1 MALCL
6 VDARALVVGGR
17 RLRMYFA
24 VRSHLS
30 AWAAERERLLGQ
42 LLSALAK
49 FLPASDWAGWVDTDE
64 EGAT

>member
-1 MALCL
+1 
-6 VDARALVVGGR
+6 
-17 RLRMYFA
+17 MYFA

-42 LLSALAK
+42 LLPALAK